1 MVFSLGK
8 NLAAFGAIR
17 HLDAASYRMQ
27 RISERMS
34 SGLRINRA
42 SDDAAGLAIA
52 SGLNKDARVFGQAVR
67 NGNDALSALD
77 IADGTLGEL
86 TNVLTRLR
94 ELATQAS
101 NGTFSRTQRLALDA
115 EGQSLTN
122 EFNRLVG
129 SIEFNGLR
137 LLDGRLGRLNIQLGY
152 GTSGSIGFDLGS
164 GLSRRVG
171 TGFSTNALHDQ
182 GGLSLVDHAVGDING
197 DGNLDLVGVDGSDTF
212 VSLGNGDGTFKNGAD
227 TNDTATSVLV
237 TLADLNSDGKLDML
251 TGQNGGGIRVRLGN
265 GDGSF
270 GSATVYGAGATDG
283 FVKTGDFNGDG
294 KLDYARARSGGTSWL
309 FALGNG
315 NGTFGSEI
323 TVNVGGTVR
332 DAEIGDFN
340 SDGKDDIALELDGA
354 SAVTMLSAGTSF
366 QLATPLGSLIASDIT
381 IQDMDYDG
389 ILDLIV
395 VDSNGLMIVAVGN
408 GDGTF
413 KTSNPPV
420 SNARVSA
427 VDTGDVNGDGIPDI
441 VGYRQEQA
449 VILLGNGDGTF
460 MEHTTYNFSP
470 GADPENLILAD
481 LNNDGVSDI
490 SASET
495 GDSSVRIILADT
507 VAGTTLQRLN
517 FTTRSEALDAL
528 AVIDAALGRVGK
540 ERGTIGAN
548 QSRIYSALNTL
559 FAARENSL
567 AAEGRI
573 KNADMAEESAALVR
587 NRILQQAGA
596 SVLSQANLIP
606 TLILDLLR

>member
-8 NLAAFGAIR
+8 NLAALGAIR

-101 NGTFSRTQRLALDA
+101 NGTFSRTQRLSLDA
-115 EGQSLTN
+115 EGESLTN

-212 VSLGNGDGTFKNGAD
+212 VSLGNGDGTFKNAVD
-227 TNDTATSVLV
+227 TNDTASSLLV

-251 TGQNGGGIRVRLGN
+251 TGQSGGGMRVRLGN

-270 GSATVYGAGATDG
+270 GSAAVYGSGATDG

-294 KLDYARARSGGTSWL
+294 KLDYARARSGSSGWL

-315 NGTFGSEI
+315 NGTFGSE
-323 TVNVGGTVR
+323 TAVEVGGAIQ
-332 DAEIGDFN
+332 DAEVADFN
-340 SDGKDDIALELDGA
+340 GDGKDDVALELDA
-354 SAVTMLSAGTSF
+354 APMVTMLSSGTSF
-366 QLATPLGSLIASDIT
+366 QSAVAVGSLIATDIT
-381 IQDMDYDG
+381 SRDMNYDG
-389 ILDLIV
+389 ILDLLV
-395 VDSNGLMIVAVGN
+395 VDSNGLLTVAVGN

-413 KTSNPPV
+413 SVAEAPLSQT
-420 SNARVSA
+420 RVA
-427 VDTGDVNGDGIPDI
+427 KADVGDVNGDGIPDI
-441 VGYRQEQA
+441 VGYSGAQ
-449 VILLGNGDGTF
+449 VMTLLGNGDGTF
-460 MEHTTYNFSP
+460 EGPRLYSFKI
-470 GADPENLILAD
+470 GADPENLLLGD
-481 LNNDGVSDI
+481 FNNDGVDDI
-490 SASET
+490 SVSEIA
-495 GDSSVRIILADT
+495 DSAIRIILADT
-507 VAGTTLQRLN
+507 TAGTTLQRLN
-517 FTTRSEALDAL
+517 LTTRSEALDAL
-528 AVIDAALGRVGK
+528 AIIDAALGRVSK